1 MTTHEKIIQAYLTYV
16 KETENFEH
24 NGVKVSAVRARQALK
39 ELSSLSIIRRR
50 EIQEHK
56 KST

>member
-16 KETENFEH
+16 KESENFEN

-39 ELSSLSIIRRR
+39 ELSSLTITRRR
-50 EIQEHK
+50 EIQDHK
-56 KST
+56 KSS

>member
-16 KETENFEH
+16 KESENFET

-39 ELSSLSIIRRR
+39 ELSSLTITRRR
-50 EIQEHK
+50 EIQDHK
-56 KST
+56 KSS

>member
-16 KETENFEH
+16 KESENFET
-24 NGVKVSAVRARQALK
+24 NGIKVSAVRARQALK
-39 ELSSLSIIRRR
+39 ELSSLTIIRRR